1 MPGSVYTQLAE
12 VANERYGFVTP
23 DDARDLGVSP
33 MNLVRMAE
41 RGQIERRGTGLY
53 RFPLTP
59 PSSLDAYA
67 EATFWPRGTHG
78 VLSHETALELYELSD
93 VHPAEIHVT
102 VPRRHRIRRAV
113 PPAYRIHHEDLEPEQ
128 ITLHEGI
135 AVATPA
141 HAIRQAHEAHL
152 GAALVGQAID
162 QGEQNGRLTRRQAS
176 DLRHE
181 LRIRRGDG
189 TRQ

>member
-1 MPGSVYTQLAE
+1 MPGGTYTQLAE

-23 DDARDLGVSP
+23 DDARELGINP

-59 PSSLDAYA
+59 ASRLDAYM
-67 EATFWPRGTHG
+67 EATLWPRGAHG

-93 VHPAEIHVT
+93 VHPARIHIT
-102 VPRRHRIRRAV
+102 VPRGYRVRREV
-113 PPAYRIHHEDLEPEQ
+113 PPPYRLHREDLEADQ
-128 ITLHEGI
+128 LALHEGI
-135 AVATPA
+135 AVVTPA

-152 GAALVGQAID
+152 GAALIGQAID
-162 QGEQNGRLTRRQAS
+162 QSEQSGRLTARQA
-176 DLRHE
+176 RE
-181 LRIRRGDG
+181 LRRELGVRRGSG

>member
-1 MPGSVYTQLAE
+1 MPGSAYTLLAE

-23 DDARDLGVSP
+23 SDARELGIHP

-59 PSSLDAYA
+59 PSRLDSYM
-67 EATFWPRGTHG
+67 EATLWPRGARG

-93 VHPAEIHVT
+93 VHPANVHIT
-102 VPRRHRIRRAV
+102 VPRGYRVRRKV
-113 PPAYRIHHEDLEPEQ
+113 PPAYRLHHEDLEPDQ
-128 ITLHEGI
+128 VTLHEGI
-135 AVATPA
+135 AIVTPA

-152 GAALVGQAID
+152 GAALID
-162 QGEQNGRLTRRQAS
+162 QAVDHGERSGQLTAQRAS
-176 DLRHE
+176 DLRRE
-181 LRIRRGDG
+181 LSIRRGSG

>member
-1 MPGSVYTQLAE
+1 MPGKVYTHLAG

-23 DDARDLGVSP
+23 DDARDLGISP

-59 PSSLDAYA
+59 ASSLDAYM
-67 EATFWPRGTHG
+67 EATLWPRGARG
-78 VLSHETALELYELSD
+78 FLSHETALELYELSD
-93 VHPAEIHVT
+93 VHPARIHIT
-102 VPRRHRIRRAV
+102 VPRGHRIRRQV
-113 PPAYRIHHEDLEPEQ
+113 PPAYRIHHEDLEPGQ
-128 ITLHEGI
+128 IGLHEGI
-135 AVATPA
+135 AVVTPA

-152 GAALVGQAID
+152 GPALVGQAID

-176 DLRHE
+176 E
-181 LRIRRGDG
+181 LRREMGIRRGDG
-189 TRQ
+189 ARR